1 MGTWGSDSFENDD
14 ASDWIADF
22 CDAPGKELISIALS
36 RVAEMDP
43 LAFPDAPEC
52 RIGIAAAE
60 VVAALEGK
68 GNPYIPS
75 AAKQCVSR
83 STIKFDSN
91 LVSLALKAVQRI
103 KTDSELKQL
112 WDESENP
119 DEWYSSLDNL
129 EVRLKELDFETL
141 FDVVMDEM
149 KEEEAK
155 GSKLV
160 PDCVDA
166 PVESAASI
174 EELYVAEIVERIHD
188 LIPDPSGAEASDG
201 SDASG
206 AKFDEELY
214 QQLEPLFAALMAHI
228 KKTSK

>member
-1 MGTWGSDSFENDD
+1 MRQNVGSESLRL
-14 ASDWIADF
+14 
-22 CDAPGKELISIALS
+22 KLS
-36 RVAEMDP
+36 PLWRV
-43 LAFPDAPEC
+43 
-52 RIGIAAAE
+52 R
-60 VVAALEGK
+60 V
-68 GNPYIPS
+68 NPYIPS
-75 AAKQCVSR
+75 AAKQWCVEVHDQ
-83 STIKFDSN
+83 KFDSN

-166 PVESAASI
+166 TVESAASI
-174 EELYVAEIVERIHD
+174 EELYVA
-188 LIPDPSGAEASDG
+188 
-201 SDASG
+201 
-206 AKFDEELY
+206 K
-214 QQLEPLFAALMAHI
+214 
-228 KKTSK
+228 